1 MAHPSN
7 LRFTFTAGTHTFE
20 VIEFTLHEALSE
32 TFHLDIQLASAD
44 PAIDFG
50 EVLDCSAL
58 LTFFQA
64 DRPVRH
70 VHGCVSTFVQADTG
84 FRRTR
89 YRAVVEPRLA
99 RLRLSSDWRIFQ
111 TLSVP
116 QIAEAVLKA
125 HRQTLDYEQRNTRK
139 HLPREYCVQAGDT
152 DYDFIERIMREEGY
166 FFAFRHSDEG
176 HRLIHS
182 DRLWIQGRLEGEPV
196 LYNPKPGGDQPQ
208 PCLHTFAY
216 SENVRTA
223 RQSQR
228 DYTFQNSR
236 YLHDMR
242 RDGTDLAHQG
252 KSYERYDYP
261 GRAKREEPFVEHRLR
276 GHRRDARVANVRGD
290 DARVQPGLAFYITG
304 HPRED
309 MNQGWRAV
317 RMVHHG
323 KQYTSLAED
332 SADARQGTH
341 YHYDAELV
349 PDDSEWR
356 PGPLPRPRLDGPQP
370 ATVVGP
376 AGEQIYCDEY
386 GRVKVQFPWDR
397 RGQHD
402 EHSSCWIQVAQ
413 GWAGTMYGQMA
424 IPRIG
429 QQVIVAFYDGDPD
442 QPIIVGRAYN
452 RMQLPPYELPRH
464 KTRMTIKSDTH
475 KGKGFNELRFE
486 DEADQEEIYVHA
498 QKDQNIHVN
507 NDESTFIGNDR
518 GEHITRDEKLKV
530 GRDRHDTIGNDD
542 RSDIGHD
549 QLITVGNDQTV
560 IVEHTQQVSISQD
573 RIEEIGN
580 CRVDRITANHSMQ
593 VGGFVEQQVEAHH
606 SIQAGAAIVRK
617 SRHYEASAES
627 MRWATPGGVLTLDA
641 NGLLFNGTA
650 VNFKAGSID
659 LFSGSGGASALL
671 ASNPNE
677 GEPICVG
684 CWLKAAA
691 ERQALVKL

>member
-7 LRFTFTAGTHTFE
+7 LRFTFTAGQHTFE

-58 LTFFQA
+58 LTLFQA

-70 VHGCVSTFVQADTG
+70 VHGSVSTFVQADTG

-276 GHRRDARVANVRGD
+276 GHRRDARVASVRGD

-356 PGPLPRPRLDGPQP
+356 PEPLPRPRLDGPQP

-475 KGKGFNELRFE
+475 KGSGFNEMSFE
-486 DEADQEEIYVHA
+486 DEASQEQIYFHA
-498 QKDQNIHVN
+498 QKDWNNHIN
-507 NDESTFIGNDR
+507 NDE
-518 GEHITRDEKLKV
+518 TRFV
-530 GRDRHDTIGNDD
+530 GHD
-542 RSDIGHD
+542 RSEQIENDETLTVGHD
-549 QLITVGNDQTV
+549 RKKTVGNDERVRVGQDRHHAIGRDDRLEIGGSQHITTANDHMERV
-560 IVEHTQQVSISQD
+560 GNHRQDEIAANHRIQIGGNLQQQVA
-573 RIEEIGN
+573 G
-580 CRVDRITANHSMQ
+580 Q
-593 VGGFVEQQVEAHH
+593 VTL
-606 SIQAGAAIVRK
+606 QAGQAINQRTQVF
-617 SRHYEASAES
+617 E
-627 MRWATPGGVLTLDA
+627 
-641 NGLLFNGTA
+641 
-650 VNFKAGSID
+650 ID
-659 LFSGSGGASALL
+659 VASALTIKAPGGSLRIDASGITLDGVAISVKGPMTQQGGGTGNQLSLMDEVLQGWDL
-671 ASNPNE
+671 A
-677 GEPICVG
+677 CT
-684 CWLKAAA
+684 
-691 ERQALVKL
+691 ERNR